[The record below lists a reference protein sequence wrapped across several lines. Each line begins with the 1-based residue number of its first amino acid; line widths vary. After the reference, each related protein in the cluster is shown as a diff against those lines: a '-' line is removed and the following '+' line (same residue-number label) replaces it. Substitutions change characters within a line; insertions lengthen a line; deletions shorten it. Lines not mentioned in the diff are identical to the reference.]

1 MPVGRA
7 SPFSLYRPASQASY
21 LKLKQFSNST
31 LCSQSWSCLSPN
43 RRNATNH
50 FIRPIHNQPL
60 RILFCGADELSITS
74 LEALHK
80 ELLESP
86 SNVASIDVVCRPG
99 KPSGRGLKQIR
110 HRTLSQSRPFEY
122 ADITAAPIKDAADR
136 LGLPVHQINTFTG
149 WKVSRLVRFLIFV
162 LDD

>member
-1 MPVGRA
+1 MLVGRT
-7 SPFSLYRPASQASY
+7 SSFSFYRAVSQASY
-21 LKLKQFSNST
+21 PKLKQLSNFT
-31 LCSQSWSCLSPN
+31 LGSQFWSCISRK
-43 RRNATNH
+43 RRNVTSY
-50 FIRPIHNQPL
+50 FIRSIHSQPL

-110 HRTLSQSRPFEY
+110 HRMLTWSR
-122 ADITAAPIKDAADR
+122 
-136 LGLPVHQINTFTG
+136 GLNILTCCSSNQGRRGEVGASRSPDQHIYWVEGEPTG
-149 WKVSRLVRFLIFV
+149 SSPSF
-162 LDD
+162 

>member
-1 MPVGRA
+1 MLVGKT
-7 SPFSLYRPASQASY
+7 SSFCFYRPVSQASY
-21 LKLKQFSNST
+21 LKLKQFSNFT
-31 LCSQSWSCLSPN
+31 IGSQSWPCISRK
-43 RRNATNH
+43 RRNVTNY
-50 FIRPIHNQPL
+50 FIRSIHNSPL

-110 HRTLSQSRPFEY
+110 HRTFS
-122 ADITAAPIKDAADR
+122 
-136 LGLPVHQINTFTG
+136 
-149 WKVSRLVRFLIFV
+149 
-162 LDD
+162 

>member
-1 MPVGRA
+1 MLVGKT
-7 SPFSLYRPASQASY
+7 SSFSFYRPVSKAS
-21 LKLKQFSNST
+21 KLKQFSNFT
-31 LCSQSWSCLSPN
+31 LGSQCISRK
-43 RRNATNH
+43 RRNVTNY
-50 FIRPIHNQPL
+50 FIRSIHSQPL

-110 HRTLSQSRPFEY
+110 HRTFS
-122 ADITAAPIKDAADR
+122 
-136 LGLPVHQINTFTG
+136 
-149 WKVSRLVRFLIFV
+149 
-162 LDD
+162 